1 MKHILTS
8 VFTLLLSLGLSAQC
22 ISLQNC
28 PSSIQACDLTSNHAD
43 LWNATYWQDPV
54 HNIHDLA
61 DAPVTASVLARDTCA
76 GAPLSIRYL
85 LYLDLDRN
93 GTWETVVKSWDPPA
107 EGTVNFNNAGNPN
120 FEGGEPRA
128 FDQRPVPAG
137 QKYRFALETISSGDT
152 TRALLRWNTEAQP
165 TVFVDPELPYATH
178 KIRWLLE
185 DIQANNAACEYTIIA
200 KDCKA
205 PTVVCLNGLSANMMP
220 TGFITLWASDF
231 LQYGEDN
238 GTPGWLLQYGIR
250 KVGQGTGFPQNPD
263 GSPVGSVTFDCS
275 ELGTQSVEIWCRD
288 AADNADFCETYVIVQ
303 DNFGACGQ
311 GNNNNTTPP
320 TVVCL
325 NGLAVNLMP
334 TGDIALW
341 ASDFLQ
347 YMTDDDTPFDQLEL
361 GIRISGTGQG
371 FPLDGNNDPVTSV
384 AFTCSDL
391 GFQIVE
397 LWAKDTS
404 GNADYCETYVTIQDN
419 LGVCGMGSGN
429 NTNPPTVVCINGLSV
444 NLMPTGEIDLWAVD
458 FLQYVVDDNTPQNLI
473 ELGIRKCGTGT
484 GFPLNA
490 NNTPNLS
497 VSFDCDETGTQCV
510 ELWSRDT
517 SGNADY
523 CETYVIVQDNGDF
536 CDQFSANLTPC
547 LTSHCNNAPVH
558 GAGLIVNGTS
568 LGHIG
573 PLDADGC
580 AMFPLRTGG
589 MLGNLNIA
597 PQNSLF
603 PLNGV
608 TVLDLI
614 KIKRHILGLE
624 NDLSPYQ
631 LLAADANKSGAISGF
646 DLIELRK
653 LLLGV
658 YAQLPNTS
666 SWRYVDAGFTF
677 PNPANPWQTSIP
689 EWVTIPNAVLD
700 GNYQAGF
707 KAVKVGDLDCDAW
720 IGLGA
725 PGDDRDYTKQF
736 LALPEKALQP
746 GAVLD
751 IPIRLKD
758 AGAWEG
764 LQFALQFDPE
774 KMEILDILAGELP
787 GLDPDAF
794 YQPQPGR
801 VHLVWAQDA
810 SAMLADGVELLT
822 IRVKVKSTALLSE
835 AVSLVKDFQQLGSRA
850 GEPQSIALQFVE
862 QITENTAK
870 EHLIMAPQPNPT
882 REGAQIPVQLA
893 NQESVFWQLADLS
906 GKVIWAQEQTF
917 EAGRQLLSIPAQAL
931 SQAGVYVWRVSA
943 GAQTSSGKL
952 VRI

>member
-1 MKHILTS
+1 MKYLLTS
-8 VFTLLLSLGLSAQC
+8 VFTLLLSLGLNAQC
-22 ISLQNC
+22 ILLQNC
-28 PSSIQACDLTSNHAD
+28 PSSIQACDLTSNDAN
-43 LWNATYWQDPV
+43 LWNASYWQDPV

-61 DAPVTASVLARDTCA
+61 DAPVKASVLARDTCT

-120 FEGGEPRA
+120 FDGGEPRE

-137 QKYRFALETISSGDT
+137 QKYRFALETIQSGDS
-152 TRALLRWNTEAQP
+152 TRAFLRWNTAAQP
-165 TVFVDPELPYATH
+165 TVFVDAELPYATH
-178 KIRWLLE
+178 KIKWEIE
-185 DIQANNAACEYTIIA
+185 DNQGNNSVCEYTIIS

-205 PTVVCLNGLSANMMP
+205 PTVVCLNGLTVNLMP
-220 TGFITLWASDF
+220 TGLITLWASDF

-238 GTPGWLLQYGIR
+238 GTPGWQLQYGIR
-250 KVGQGTGFPQNPD
+250 KIGQGTGFPQNPD
-263 GSPVGSVTFDCS
+263 GSPVNSITYNCA
-275 ELGTQSVEIWCRD
+275 EIGTQLVELWCRD
-288 AADNADFCETYVIVQ
+288 ASGNADHCETYVVVQ
-303 DNFGACGQ
+303 DNFNVCPVG
-311 GNNNNTTPP
+311 GNNNPTPP

-325 NGLAVNLMP
+325 NGLSVNLLP
-334 TGDIALW
+334 TGQVTLW

-347 YMTDDDTPFDQLEL
+347 YVTDDDTPTNLIDLA
-361 GIRISGTGQG
+361 IRKCGTGSG
-371 FPLDGNNDPVTSV
+371 FPVDGNNQPVTSLV
-384 AFTCSDL
+384 FDCFEL
-391 GFQIVE
+391 GTQCVE
-397 LWAKDTS
+397 LWARDTS
-404 GNADYCETYVTIQDN
+404 GNADYCQTYGIIQDN
-419 LGVCGMGSGN
+419 FGICGFGNGN
-429 NTNPPTVVCINGLSV
+429 NTTAPTVVCMNGLSV
-444 NLMPTGEIDLWAVD
+444 NIMPTGQIDLWASD
-458 FLQYVVDDNTPQNLI
+458 FLQYTQDDDTPSSLI
-473 ELGIRKCGTGT
+473 ELGIRKCGTGV
-484 GFPLNA
+484 GFPLDA
-490 NNTPNLS
+490 NFDPMIR
-497 VSFDCDETGTQCV
+497 VSFDCTEIGTQCI
-510 ELWSRDT
+510 ELWAKDT

-536 CDQFSANLTPC
+536 CEQFSAKITPC
-547 LTSHCNNAPVH
+547 VTSHCNNAPVH
-558 GAGLIVNGTS
+558 GAGLIANGTS

-573 PLDADGC
+573 PLDENGC
-580 AMFPLRTGG
+580 AMFSLETNG

-597 PQNSLF
+597 PQNALF

-614 KIKRHILGLE
+614 KIKRYILGLE

-658 YAQLPNTS
+658 NAQLPNTS

-689 EWVTIPNAVLD
+689 EWVNIPNAVQD

-720 IGLGA
+720 LGLGA
-725 PGDDRDYTKQF
+725 PGDDRDDAKQF
-736 LALPEKALQP
+736 LSLPEKALHP
-746 GAVLD
+746 GAILD

-774 KMEILDILAGELP
+774 KMEVLDILAGELP

-810 SAMLADGVELLT
+810 SANLSAGVELLI
-822 IRVKVKSTALLSE
+822 IRVKVKTSAVLSE
-835 AVSLVKDFQQLGSRA
+835 CVSMVKDFQQLGSRA
-850 GEPQSIALQFVE
+850 GEPQSIALQFTE
-862 QITENTAK
+862 QNTGNTAK
-870 EHLIMAPQPNPT
+870 EHLILAPQPNPT
-882 REGAQIPVQLA
+882 HEGTQIPVQLA
-893 NQESVFWQLADLS
+893 NQEKVVWQLADLS

-917 EAGRQLLSIPAQAL
+917 AAGRQLLPIPAQVL

-943 GAQTSSGKL
+943 GTQTCSGKL
-952 VRI
+952 VKI

>member
-28 PSSIQACDLTSNHAD
+28 PSSIQACDLTVNNAD
-43 LWNATYWQDPV
+43 LWNAAYWQDPV
-54 HNIHDLA
+54 HNIQDLA
-61 DAPVTASVLARDTCA
+61 DAPVKASVLARDTCA

-120 FEGGEPRA
+120 FEGGEPRE

-137 QKYRFALETISSGDT
+137 EKYRFAVEIIQSGDST
-152 TRALLRWNTEAQP
+152 AAKLRWNTAAQP

-178 KIRWLLE
+178 KIKWEME
-185 DIQANNAACEYTIIA
+185 DNQGNNSVCEYTIIS
-200 KDCKA
+200 KDCNA
-205 PTVVCLNGLSANMMP
+205 PTVVCLNGLAVNIMP
-220 TGFITLWASDF
+220 TGLITLWSSDF

-238 GTPGWLLQYGIR
+238 STPTSQLQYGIR
-250 KVGQGTGFPQNPD
+250 KVGEGTGFPQNPD
-263 GSPVGSVTFDCS
+263 GSPAGSVTFDCS
-275 ELGTQSVEIWCRD
+275 EIGIQSVELWCRD
-288 AADNADFCETYVIVQ
+288 ASGNADYCETYVIVQ
-303 DNFGACGQ
+303 DNFGVCGFGN
-311 GNNNNTTPP
+311 GNNSNPP

-325 NGLAVNLMP
+325 NGLTVNIMP
-334 TGDIALW
+334 TGMIDLW

-347 YMTDDDTPFDQLEL
+347 YATDDDTPFDQIEL
-361 GIRISGTGQG
+361 GIRKCGAGQG
-371 FPLDGNNDPVTSV
+371 FPLDGNNNPVNSLV
-384 AFTCSDL
+384 FTCSEL
-391 GFQIVE
+391 GTQCVE
-397 LWAKDTS
+397 LWARDTS
-404 GNADYCETYVTIQDN
+404 GNADYCETYVIVQDN
-419 LGVCGMGSGN
+419 FGSCGFGGGN
-429 NTNPPTVVCINGLSV
+429 NGNAPTVVCINGLSV
-444 NLMPTGEIDLWAVD
+444 NLMPTGQIDLWSPD
-458 FLQYVVDDNTPQNLI
+458 FLQYTVDDDTPSDMIGLA
-473 ELGIRKCGTGT
+473 IRKCGTGT
-484 GFPLNA
+484 GFPLDA
-490 NNTPNLS
+490 NNVPINR
-497 VSFDCDETGTQCV
+497 VVFDCIEIGTQCV
-510 ELWSRDT
+510 ELWARDT

-536 CDQFSANLTPC
+536 CEQYSADITPC
-547 LTSHCNNAPVH
+547 ITSHCNNAPVH
-558 GAGLIVNGTS
+558 GADLLVNGWNA
-568 LGHIG
+568 GGIG
-573 PLDADGC
+573 PLSQSGC
-580 AMFPLRTGG
+580 AEFSLSTKGR
-589 MLGNLNIA
+589 LGNINVA
-597 PQNSLF
+597 PQQTLY

-614 KIKRHILGLE
+614 KIKRYILGLE

-631 LLAADANKSGAISGF
+631 LLAADANKSGSITGF

-658 YAQLPNTS
+658 YAQLPNTT
-666 SWRYVDAGFTF
+666 SWRYVDAGFAF
-677 PNPANPWQTSIP
+677 PNPANPWQTSFP
-689 EWVTIPNAVLD
+689 EWVNIPNAVLD

-720 IGLGA
+720 TGLGA
-725 PGDDRDYTKQF
+725 PGEDRDYAKQF
-736 LALPEKALQP
+736 LALPEKVLQP

-764 LQFALQFDPE
+764 LQLALQFDPE
-774 KMEILDILAGELP
+774 KMEVLDILAGELP

-810 SAMLADGVELLT
+810 SATLAAGVELLT
-822 IRVKVKSTALLSE
+822 IRIKVKSTALLSE

-850 GEPQSIALQFVE
+850 GEPQSIALQFTE
-862 QITENTAK
+862 QNTGNTAK
-870 EHLIMAPQPNPT
+870 EHLILAPQPNPT
-882 REGAQIPVQLA
+882 HEGTQIPVQLA
-893 NQESVFWQLADLS
+893 NQEKVVWQLADLS
-906 GKVIWAQEQTF
+906 GKVIWAQEQSF
-917 EAGRQLLSIPAQAL
+917 AAGRQLLPIPAQAL

-943 GAQTSSGKL
+943 GAQTCSGKL
-952 VRI
+952 VKI